1 MTSETP
7 GRRDLSRRMKA
18 ASASAALLAALV
30 MFGSLSANREAAAG
44 AGVVAAAQ
52 SADGGISACG
62 GNSGKALYGCVA
74 DVLDRLSSEI
84 SDVKVPAAQT
94 ALHTAAT
101 RLRAAANKVQ
111 ALSAIS
117 QCRAAISSAISL
129 ARTIGRG
136 GSSGLDAIAGVLSH
150 AASLIQTKG

>member
-1 MTSETP
+1 MTSETR
-7 GRRDLSRRMKA
+7 GKKHLNRRMKA
-18 ASASAALLAALV
+18 ACAAALLAALV

-44 AGVVAAAQ
+44 AAVAAAAQ
-52 SADGGISACG
+52 SADAGISACS

-74 DVLDRLSSEI
+74 SVLDRLSTEI

-94 ALHTAAT
+94 ALRTAAT
-101 RLRAAANKVQ
+101 RLRAAANKAQ

-117 QCRAAISSAISL
+117 QCQAAISSAISL

-136 GSSGLDAIAGVLSH
+136 GSSGLDAIAAVLSH